1 MRITLI
7 NQAFY
12 PDVVSSGQHL
22 ADLAVSLAA
31 RGHEVT
37 VITSR
42 RAYDDPAKKF
52 PARETWRDIKI
63 FRVLNTGFGKHAKWR
78 RAADFLTFLFS
89 SCGRLALLPKPEV
102 IGALT
107 SPPLVSVIAAG
118 YARLRGAKFCYWIM
132 DLNPDEAIAAGWLS
146 PGSFAAKWLERLS
159 RFSLKQAAVVVVL
172 DEFMER
178 RILAKGIAAG
188 KIAVIPPWSH
198 DAEVRFDP
206 AGRAAFRKTHGL
218 EKKFVVM
225 YAGNHS
231 PCHPLATV
239 LAAVKELATSAADI
253 SFCFVGGG
261 SEQRRVKTFAQEN
274 KLPNVLCLPYQPLD
288 QLAGVLSAAD
298 LHLVVMGDPFVG
310 LVHPC
315 KAYNLLRVNAPIL
328 YMGPRPSHISKI
340 LDQLNGRLPGGWTP
354 HGDPASA
361 VKTILELKSA
371 VAQVGRQNFEP
382 LEECFSKE
390 TLLPRL
396 VAAIEAI
403 NRKT

>member
-1 MRITLI
+1 M
-7 NQAFY
+7 
-12 PDVVSSGQHL
+12 
-22 ADLAVSLAA
+22 
-31 RGHEVT
+31 
-37 VITSR
+37 
-42 RAYDDPAKKF
+42 
-52 PARETWRDIKI
+52 
-63 FRVLNTGFGKHAKWR
+63 
-78 RAADFLTFLFS
+78 
-89 SCGRLALLPKPEV
+89 
-102 IGALT
+102 
-107 SPPLVSVIAAG
+107 
-118 YARLRGAKFCYWIM
+118 
-132 DLNPDEAIAAGWLS
+132 
-146 PGSFAAKWLERLS
+146 
-159 RFSLKQAAVVVVL
+159 
-172 DEFMER
+172 
-178 RILAKGIAAG
+178 
-188 KIAVIPPWSH
+188 
-198 DAEVRFDP
+198 
-206 AGRAAFRKTHGL
+206 
-218 EKKFVVM
+218 
-225 YAGNHS
+225 
-231 PCHPLATV
+231 
-239 LAAVKELATSAADI
+239 KELAMSAADI

-340 LDQLNGRLPGGWTP
+340 LDQLNGRLPVGWTP

-382 LEECFSKE
+382 LGECFSKE

-396 VAAIEAI
+396 VAAIEAT